1 MLFAEIE
8 PFHSKPLGCLSDRD
22 IQAPERQN
30 SQCLYNHPRTV
41 RFSYRVDEQQTR
53 KGGKEL
59 SEEKKLTFSTQ
70 NSIDI
75 LQDDPDMLIVSLD
88 LMHIGENR
96 NKCDIPKE
104 AIEASL
110 DTIPNKPI
118 AFRYNKPT
126 LAADDVTEHARDQ
139 KQLFETRIAGHI
151 PTDSRLTF
159 VTRPNGKTYLNA
171 EGVVQKKYLPVLVD
185 ILRKHKGKMK
195 VSVEF
200 LATGVQDE
208 ETGIFRIE
216 KFKFQCV
223 MILSDTVLE
232 GIEGS
237 ALVAEDLTQNDVAE
251 MNSRYFSF
259 AARKNANIIEEIKN
273 IKKEEQTKVVKLT
286 MRQLEDK
293 IWSKLKD
300 YTYRDGEWIGKRY
313 WIIDLDAAE
322 KVAYIHDNQTDADY
336 KVPYSVDKN
345 GDVNVE
351 LDGKKEVEQT
361 HEWKEKTVKNSWT
374 FAKDE
379 YGKGSKIEID
389 RSKEALSNDEWG
401 AINKT
406 DLRNKVLDA
415 ENYKELVKAVYLV
428 VEDGWED
435 APSQKLKYPVM
446 QIKGGKAVYNRNAL
460 ASALGYAKANN
471 ETEVVGTIMKLYKE
485 LGIEDGSE
493 EKSVENKLD
502 KDNPELEKI
511 RDDADA
517 IEDEAKKNAID
528 EPEEKKLQDDVDA
541 DKDYWKKKH
550 EETNA
555 ALEKANCD
563 YAELEAKYA
572 ELTKVHA
579 ETCAKLDVFE
589 KAEAKRGK
597 IKYLNTYRN
606 AFDSSEYEVIAKKI
620 ENEEE
625 SCDQFCA
632 FVDSKMLE
640 KSKKQYGF
648 VDEMKNAYDPAN
660 GYMGIFSTAKESNA
674 EKQKITL
681 DDIIEKSQKK

>member
-1 MLFAEIE
+1 M
-8 PFHSKPLGCLSDRD
+8 
-22 IQAPERQN
+22 
-30 SQCLYNHPRTV
+30 
-41 RFSYRVDEQQTR
+41 
-53 KGGKEL
+53 

-96 NKCDIPKE
+96 NKCDIPRK

-208 ETGIFRIE
+208 ETGIFKIE

-237 ALVAEDLTQNDVAE
+237 ALVAEELTQTDVAE

-273 IKKEEQTKVVKLT
+273 MKKEDKTKVAKLT

-293 IWSKLKD
+293 IWSRLKD

-322 KVAYIHDNQTDADY
+322 KVAYIHDNQTDVDY
-336 KVPYSVDKN
+336 KLPYTVDKN
-345 GDVNVE
+345 GDVNVDM
-351 LDGKKEVEQT
+351 DGKKEVEQT
-361 HEWKEKTVKNSWT
+361 REWKEKVVKNSWT

-379 YGKGSKIEID
+379 YGKGGKIEID
-389 RSKEALSNDEWG
+389 RSKDALSNDEWG
-401 AINKT
+401 KVNKT

-415 ENYKELVKAVYLV
+415 ENYKELVEAVYLQ
-428 VEDGWED
+428 VEGGWED
-435 APSQKLKYPVM
+435 APSEKLKYPVM
-446 QIKGGKAVYNRNAL
+446 QIKGGKAVYNRGAL

-471 ETEVVGTIMKLYKE
+471 ETEVIGKVMKLYKE
-485 LGIEDGSE
+485 LGLDGEE

-511 RDDADA
+511 RDDADS

-528 EPEEKKLQDDVDA
+528 EPEQKKLADDVDA

-555 ALEKANCD
+555 ALEKVNCD
-563 YAELEAKYA
+563 YAALEAKFA
-572 ELTKVHA
+572 ELEKTHE
-579 ETCAKLDVFE
+579 ETCAKLRVFE
-589 KAEAKRGK
+589 KAEAIRGK
-597 IKYLNTYRN
+597 KRYLNKYRN
-606 AFDSSEYEVIAKKI
+606 AFDSSEYEIIAKKI

-625 SCDQFCA
+625 SCDEFCS

-648 VDEMKNAYDPAN
+648 SDDMLEDDECEHSIKNAYDPNN
-660 GYMGIFSTAKESNA
+660 GFMRIFSTAKKEETKERSIDGVLENL
-674 EKQKITL
+674 KNKN
-681 DDIIEKSQKK
+681 K

>member
-1 MLFAEIE
+1 M
-8 PFHSKPLGCLSDRD
+8 
-22 IQAPERQN
+22 
-30 SQCLYNHPRTV
+30 
-41 RFSYRVDEQQTR
+41 
-53 KGGKEL
+53 

-126 LAADDVTEHARDQ
+126 LAEANDVTEHARNENE
-139 KQLFETRIAGHI
+139 LFETRIGGHF
-151 PTDSRLTF
+151 PTDARMTF
-159 VTRPNGKTYLNA
+159 VTRPNGKTYLNV
-171 EGVVQKKYLPVLVD
+171 EGVLQKRYLPVLVK

-195 VSVEF
+195 ISVEF

-208 ETGIFRIE
+208 ETGIFRTE
-216 KFKFQCV
+216 KFKFECA
-223 MILSDTVLE
+223 MILSDTVME

-237 ALVAEDLTQNDVAE
+237 SIVAENLQQNEVEE
-251 MNSRYFSF
+251 MNARYFSF
-259 AARKNANIIEEIKN
+259 AQRTSVNIIEEIKN
-273 IKKEEQTKVVKLT
+273 IKKEEKTKVAKLT

-293 IWSKLKD
+293 IWSRLKD

-313 WIIDLDAAE
+313 WIIDLDVAE

-336 KVPYSVDKN
+336 KLPYSVDKN
-345 GDVNVE
+345 GDVNVDM
-351 LDGKKEVEQT
+351 DGKKEVEQT
-361 HEWKEKTVKNSWT
+361 HEWKEKVVKNSWT

-379 YGKGSKIEID
+379 YGTGAKIEID
-389 RSKEALSNDEWG
+389 RSKESLSDDEWG
-401 AINKT
+401 AVNKT

-415 ENYKELVKAVYLV
+415 ENYKELVKAVYLWV
-428 VEDGWED
+428 GDGWED
-435 APSQKLKYPVM
+435 APSENLKYPVM

-460 ASALGYAKANN
+460 ASALGYAKAND
-471 ETEVVGTIMKLYKE
+471 ETEVIGKIMELYKE
-485 LGIEDGSE
+485 LGLDGE

-502 KDNPELEKI
+502 KDNPEIEKI
-511 RDDADA
+511 KDDADA

-528 EPEEKKLQDDVDA
+528 EPEEKKLADDVDA

-563 YAELEAKYA
+563 YAALEAKFA
-572 ELTKVHA
+572 ELCKEHE
-579 ETCAKLDVFE
+579 ETCAKLKVFE
-589 KAEAKRGK
+589 KAEATRGK
-597 IKYLNTYRN
+597 KKYLNKYRN
-606 AFDSSEYEVIAKKI
+606 AFDSTEYEIIAKKI
-620 ENEEE
+620 EDEDEAYE
-625 SCDQFCA
+625 AFCN

-640 KSKKQYGF
+640 KSKKHYGF
-648 VDEMKNAYDPAN
+648 ADDMLDEDECERSLKNAYSPDN
-660 GYMGIFSTAKESNA
+660 GFIPNFKPDKSEVRKTNKT
-674 EKQKITL
+674 I
-681 DDIIEKSQKK
+681 DDVLVALGVDK

>member
-1 MLFAEIE
+1 M
-8 PFHSKPLGCLSDRD
+8 
-22 IQAPERQN
+22 
-30 SQCLYNHPRTV
+30 
-41 RFSYRVDEQQTR
+41 
-53 KGGKEL
+53 

-96 NKCDIPKE
+96 NKCEIPKE

-118 AFRYNKPT
+118 AFRYNKPS
-126 LAADDVTEHARDQ
+126 LAADDVTEHARDE

-159 VTRPNGKTYLNA
+159 VKRPNGKTYLNA

-185 ILRKHKGKMK
+185 IIRKHKGKMK

-208 ETGIFRIE
+208 ETGIFHIE

-223 MILSDTVLE
+223 MLLSDTVLE

-237 ALVAEDLTQNDVAE
+237 ALIADDLAQDEVAE
-251 MNSRYFSF
+251 MNARYFSF

-273 IKKEEQTKVVKLT
+273 IKKEEQTKVAKLT

-300 YTYRDGEWIGKRY
+300 FTYRDGEWIGKRY
-313 WIIDLDAAE
+313 WIIDLDTAE

-336 KVPYSVDKN
+336 KLPYSLTKS
-345 GDVNVE
+345 GDVNVD

-361 HEWKEKTVKNSWT
+361 HEWKEKAVNNSWT

-379 YGKGSKIEID
+379 YGTGAKIEID
-389 RSKEALSNDEWG
+389 RSKDALSDDEWG

-415 ENYKELVKAVYLV
+415 ENYKELVKAVYLLV
-428 VEDGWED
+428 MDGWED
-435 APSQKLKYPVM
+435 APSEKLKYPVM
-446 QIKGGKAVYNRNAL
+446 QIKSGKAVYNRNAL

-471 ETEVVGTIMKLYKE
+471 ETEVVGKVMELYKE
-485 LGIEDGSE
+485 LGIDGGE

-511 RDDADA
+511 RDDADS
-517 IEDEAKKNAID
+517 IEDKQKENAID

-555 ALEKANCD
+555 ALEKVNCD
-563 YAELEAKYA
+563 YAALEAKFA

-579 ETCAKLDVFE
+579 ETCARLDVFE

-597 IKYLNTYRN
+597 AKYLNTYRN
-606 AFDSSEYEVIAKKI
+606 AFESSEYEIIAKMI

-625 SCDQFCA
+625 SCEAFCA

-640 KSKKQYGF
+640 KSKKQYAF
-648 VDEMKNAYDPAN
+648 CDEAKEVGVTNAYDPAQ
-660 GYMGIFSTAKESNA
+660 GFICSYVSTESA
-674 EKQKITL
+674 REEKTNKTIDDVLKALGQK
-681 DDIIEKSQKK
+681 